1 MISMEERINQA
12 LALSISSSALN
23 QLIGLLLL
31 KIDGD
36 MASAEDPTIL
46 A

>member
-12 LALSISSSALN
+12 LALSTSSSALN
-23 QLIGLLLL
+23 QSIGLLLLL

-36 MASAEDPTIL
+36 MARADDR
-46 A
+46 